1 MPPPPQRKRKL
12 SQEEEAAGVEEAESQ
27 VSEILSVLRLKL
39 QCTKLPRVVEIEL
52 ETTVNRV
59 ISVKSTELFKVKI
72 TVNRVIS
79 VRIYSVQRLLE
90 VPFR

>member
-1 MPPPPQRKRKL
+1 MYR
-12 SQEEEAAGVEEAESQ
+12 VAEIE
-27 VSEILSVLRLKL
+27 VTV
-39 QCTKLPRVVEIEL
+39 PRVVEIEL

-59 ISVKSTELFKVKI
+59 IAVKSTELFKVKI

>member
-1 MPPPPQRKRKL
+1 MYR
-12 SQEEEAAGVEEAESQ
+12 VAEIE
-27 VSEILSVLRLKL
+27 VTV
-39 QCTKLPRVVEIEL
+39 PRVVEIEL
-52 ETTVNRV
+52 ETTVDRV
-59 ISVKSTELFKVKI
+59 IAVKSAELFKVKI